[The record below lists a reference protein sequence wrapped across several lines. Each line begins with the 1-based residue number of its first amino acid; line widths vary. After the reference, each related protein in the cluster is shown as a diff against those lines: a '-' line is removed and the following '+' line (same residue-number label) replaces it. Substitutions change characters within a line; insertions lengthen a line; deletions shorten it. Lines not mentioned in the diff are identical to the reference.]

1 MSAIG
6 DRRLNATAASLLGFL
21 VDAPASGWD
30 LLRTARVVIG
40 RFWNVTPSQVYRE
53 LAALE
58 RDGLIT
64 AGSTGAR
71 DRRPFRLRAAGR
83 AAFLEWLRQPPGE
96 EQIRHPLLLTI
107 SFGRHLPPEEL
118 GRFLDEHRVAHA
130 RRLDEYLELEQGSGA
145 ADPYMRATVDFGI
158 RYERAVLE
166 WFDHLPPELMR

>member
-1 MSAIG
+1 M
-6 DRRLNATAASLLGFL
+6 
-21 VDAPASGWD
+21 DAPASGWD
-30 LLRTARVVIG
+30 LVRIARLVIG

-64 AGSTGAR
+64 GGSAGAR
-71 DRRPFRLRAAGR
+71 ERRPFRVRAAGR

-107 SFGRHLPPEEL
+107 SFGRHLPPGEL
-118 GRFLDEHRVAHA
+118 ERFLDEHRVAHA
-130 RRLDEYLELEQGSGA
+130 RRLDEYVELERASDGS
-145 ADPYMRATVDFGI
+145 DPYTRATLDFGI

-166 WFDHLPPELMR
+166 WFDHLPSDLTVERAPVGPS